1 MSERMA
7 QALIGLMS
15 LSVAMPSV
23 AQALADPTRP
33 PNTMETSA
41 AESGAGTSGPVL
53 KSILLSS
60 NRRLAVIDGRTV
72 NVGDRVGNARV
83 IAIDTDSVKLRG
95 SEGVTSLKLLP
106 EVKRTGSKPAASR
119 AEPRSQQRGKSR

>member
-1 MSERMA
+1 MDEGMSERMA

-53 KSILLSS
+53 KSILL
-60 NRRLAVIDGRTV
+60 
-72 NVGDRVGNARV
+72 
-83 IAIDTDSVKLRG
+83 
-95 SEGVTSLKLLP
+95 
-106 EVKRTGSKPAASR
+106 
-119 AEPRSQQRGKSR
+119 